1 MTNNSIQRQQTNTN
15 CLKSPRLIDETLGEF
30 PESLPLSEE
39 YLLLGFSPSLC
50 PLKKRWRNNG
60 LSADFFADYLTGFF
74 VGDKAD
80 LQGAKHS
87 EIQSAI
93 SYIANELLENA
104 IKFNDSSCS
113 HPISIQLRMY
123 ADKLTFLVTNSI
135 KPDAAEKYKA
145 FIQEVLTRDP
155 GEMLL
160 RRLVKNAEED
170 HLESPGIG
178 ILCMMNDY
186 LVTIGWKFTKIH
198 GNSAIV
204 VSVTTMVQMII

>member
-1 MTNNSIQRQQTNTN
+1 M
-15 CLKSPRLIDETLGEF
+15 
-30 PESLPLSEE
+30 
-39 YLLLGFSPSLC
+39 
-50 PLKKRWRNNG
+50 
-60 LSADFFADYLTGFF
+60 
-74 VGDKAD
+74 GDKDD
-80 LQGAKHS
+80 LQAAKHS

-123 ADKLTFLVTNSI
+123 ADKLTFIVTNSI
-135 KPDAAEKYKA
+135 KLDAAEKYKA
-145 FIQEVLTRDP
+145 FIQQVLTRDP

-186 LVTIGWKFTKIH
+186 LVTIGCKFTKIH
-198 GNSAIV
+198 ENSEIV
-204 VSVTTMVQMII
+204 TVTTMVQLII